1 MLLKVDNEKAREYY
15 MLEAVSQNWSTRDL
29 QRQINT
35 QYLIEKKLLQY
46 SLKPAVWRGKRMRY
60 TTRRSSMTTGATR

>member
-35 QYLIEKKLLQY
+35 QYLIEKKLLQ
-46 SLKPAVWRGKRMRY
+46 
-60 TTRRSSMTTGATR
+60 